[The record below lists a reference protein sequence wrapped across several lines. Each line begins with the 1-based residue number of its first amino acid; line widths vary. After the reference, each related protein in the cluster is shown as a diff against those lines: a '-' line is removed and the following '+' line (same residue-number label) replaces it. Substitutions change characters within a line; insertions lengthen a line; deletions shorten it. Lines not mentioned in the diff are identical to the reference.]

1 MEAIPVMKSKESDG
15 RDTRK
20 ALYHKL
26 VEDQRVVEKYFRG
39 EYTLQQLHAK
49 GISLFKPLRS
59 SHR

>member
-49 GISLFKPLRS
+49 GISFF
-59 SHR
+59 